1 MIGAAVD
8 VMSKARSRDDRT
20 QPILPL
26 RQGILEQQTHDYIR
40 HGTTGLFA
48 ALEVATGKVTADS
61 WWRDVRHGNWAKR
74 VADPFTDE

>member
-8 VMSKARSRDDRT
+8 VMSKARSRDDPT

-40 HGTTGLFA
+40 HGTAGLFA

-61 WWRDVRHGNWAKR
+61 WWHVRHGERAKR
-74 VADPFTDE
+74 VADPFTSE